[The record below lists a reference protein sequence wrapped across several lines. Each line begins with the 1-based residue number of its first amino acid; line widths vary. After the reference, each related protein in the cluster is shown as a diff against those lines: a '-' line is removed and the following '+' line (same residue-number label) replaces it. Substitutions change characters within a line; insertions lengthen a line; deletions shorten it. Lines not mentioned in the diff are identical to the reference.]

1 MKEKNS
7 DQKTCQEIPVYWIT
21 SRYASQFNSLKVK
34 EGTKILPDERKHM
47 DPCLWFENREDA
59 EDLLKEIKETIRKFY
74 LDKGIP
80 NCPIK

>member
-7 DQKTCQEIPVYWIT
+7 DQKTSQEIPVYWIT

-34 EGTKILPDERKHM
+34 EGVKSLSVVDDHM
-47 DPCLWFENREDA
+47 IHCLWFKDKKDA
-59 EDLLKEIKETIRKFY
+59 LELLKEIKETIRKFY
-74 LDKGIP
+74 RNKGIP